1 VIGPFYLNLVTHSIH
16 PIKFQFVQYRTINTS
31 YIPLITRLLTKM
43 GILMR
48 LIGHVFEMKLE
59 IEGWSQKK
67 KHGFRPHASGNV
79 MTFHQISQNM
89 FLQKRQL

>member
-1 VIGPFYLNLVTHSIH
+1 
-16 PIKFQFVQYRTINTS
+16 
-31 YIPLITRLLTKM
+31 
-43 GILMR
+43 MR

-79 MTFHQISQNM
+79 MTFHQISQDM